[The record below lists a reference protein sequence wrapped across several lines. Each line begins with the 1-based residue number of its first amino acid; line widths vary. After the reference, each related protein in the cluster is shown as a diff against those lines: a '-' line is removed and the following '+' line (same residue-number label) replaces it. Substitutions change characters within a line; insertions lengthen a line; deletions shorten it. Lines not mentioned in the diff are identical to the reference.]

1 VTNVAVLGAGALGAA
16 IAGRLSEDGFDVRLW
31 NRTLARAERVA
42 AESDRVVVAGTAA
55 AAVEDADVVLT
66 VLRDGTAVAAV
77 AEEML
82 PAMRPAAVWVQ
93 VSTVGP
99 AAARKLRDAAASR
112 DIPFLD
118 APVSGSTSQAHQGAL
133 VWMVAGPEA
142 AVNVARPVLEGL
154 GQEIE
159 VVGAA
164 EEASALKLAINTW
177 LASSAIAIADV
188 LKVCDALDLPH
199 ETLVSTLQAGPLAMP
214 YAFAKIDLMEK
225 RQYPLGFA
233 VDLALKDVDLTLE
246 NAKLRLPFVE
256 AVRERLKSTVDAG
269 HGREDVAAVYETGQ

>member
-16 IAGRLSEDGFDVRLW
+16 IAARLSEDGFDVRLW

-66 VLRDGTAVAAV
+66 VLRDGSAVAAV

-82 PAMRPAAVWVQ
+82 PAMRSAAVWVQ

-99 AAARKLRDAAASR
+99 AAARKLRDAALSR
-112 DIPFLD
+112 GIPFLD

-177 LASSAIAIADV
+177 LASSAVAIADV

-246 NAKLRLPFVE
+246 NAKLKLPFVE

-269 HGREDVAAVYETGQ
+269 HGREDVAAVYETG

>member
-1 VTNVAVLGAGALGAA
+1 VTSVAVLGAGALGAA
-16 IAGRLSEDGFDVRLW
+16 IAARLSEDGFDVRLW

-99 AAARKLRDAAASR
+99 AAARKLRDAALSR
-112 DIPFLD
+112 GISFLD

-159 VVGAA
+159 VVGVA

-177 LASSAIAIADV
+177 LASSAVAIADV

-246 NAKLRLPFVE
+246 NAKLKLPFVE

>member
-16 IAGRLSEDGFDVRLW
+16 IAARLSEDGFDVRLW
-31 NRTLARAERVA
+31 NRTPARAERVA
-42 AESDRVVVAGTAA
+42 AQSDRVVVAGTAA

-99 AAARKLRDAAASR
+99 AAARKLRYAALSR
-112 DIPFLD
+112 GISFLD
-118 APVSGSTSQAHQGAL
+118 APVSGSTTQAHQGAL
-133 VWMVAGPEA
+133 VWMVAGPAA

-177 LASSAIAIADV
+177 LASSAVAIADV

-199 ETLVSTLQAGPLAMP
+199 ETLVNTLKAGPLAMP
-214 YAFAKIDLMEK
+214 YALAKIDLMEK

-233 VDLALKDVDLTLE
+233 VDLALKDVGLTLE
-246 NAKLRLPFVE
+246 NTKLELPFVE
-256 AVRERLKSTVDAG
+256 AVRERLQSTVDAG

>member
-16 IAGRLSEDGFDVRLW
+16 IAARLSEDGFDVRLW

-99 AAARKLRDAAASR
+99 AAARKLRDAALSR
-112 DIPFLD
+112 GISFLD
-118 APVSGSTSQAHQGAL
+118 APVSGSTSQARQGAL
-133 VWMVAGPEA
+133 VWMVAGPAA

-177 LASSAIAIADV
+177 LASSAVAIADV

-199 ETLVSTLQAGPLAMP
+199 ETLVNTLQAGPLAMP
-214 YAFAKIDLMEK
+214 YALAKIDLMEK

-233 VDLALKDVDLTLE
+233 VDLALKDVGLTLE
-246 NAKLRLPFVE
+246 NTKLELPFVE
-256 AVRERLKSTVDAG
+256 AVRERLQSTVDAG
-269 HGREDVAAVYETGQ
+269 HGREDVAAVYETGR

>member
-1 VTNVAVLGAGALGAA
+1 MTNVAVLGAGALGAA
-16 IAGRLSEDGFDVRLW
+16 IAARLSEDGFDVRLW

-42 AESDRVVVAGTAA
+42 AESDRVVVARTAA

-82 PAMRPAAVWVQ
+82 PAMRPAAVCVQ

-99 AAARKLRDAAASR
+99 AAARKLRDAALSR
-112 DIPFLD
+112 GISFLD

-177 LASSAIAIADV
+177 LASSAVAIADV
-188 LKVCDALDLPH
+188 LKLCDALDLSH

-214 YAFAKIDLMEK
+214 YAFAKIGLMEQ

-246 NAKLRLPFVE
+246 NAKLKLPFVE

-269 HGREDVAAVYETGQ
+269 HGREDVAAVYEAL